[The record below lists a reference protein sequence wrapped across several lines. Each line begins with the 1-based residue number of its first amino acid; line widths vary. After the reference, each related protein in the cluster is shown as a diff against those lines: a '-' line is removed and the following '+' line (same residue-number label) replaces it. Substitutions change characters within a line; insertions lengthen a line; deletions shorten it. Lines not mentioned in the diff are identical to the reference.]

1 MVKKIISGGQTGAD
15 RAALEVAIELGIPH
29 GGWIP
34 KGGRTEDGRLPE
46 RYHLKETLSID
57 YSQRTELN
65 ILDSDGTLII
75 SHGKLTGGSALT
87 VKLAKKH
94 RKPCLHIDLDEMAEF
109 KAVEIIGSWIEL
121 RGISTLNV
129 AGPRASEDPQIY
141 EAVTRILKGLL
152 YPPPEQ
158 IVPRFPK
165 TVDEAVSRLNS
176 ELPLKDKSMIAR
188 MDENDLPRLFL
199 TLGAYIRDKFGLGS
213 GNEALLDSCRSVSG
227 ENNIH
232 EDDASMV
239 IIRELWEELRKS
251 HTIKAV
257 K

>member
-1 MVKKIISGGQTGAD
+1 MA
-15 RAALEVAIELGIPH
+15 
-29 GGWIP
+29 
-34 KGGRTEDGRLPE
+34 
-46 RYHLKETLSID
+46 
-57 YSQRTELN
+57 
-65 ILDSDGTLII
+65 
-75 SHGKLTGGSALT
+75 

-94 RKPCLHIDLDEMAEF
+94 RKPCLHIDLDEISKANATEF
-109 KAVEIIGSWIEL
+109 KTVEIMGSWIEL

-129 AGPRASEDPQIY
+129 AGPRDSKDPQIY

-152 YPPPEQ
+152 YPPPER
-158 IVPRFPK
+158 IVSRLPK
-165 TVDEAVSRLNS
+165 TVDEAVSRLIS
-176 ELPLKDKSMIAR
+176 DLPLKDKTMIAR
-188 MDENDLPRLFL
+188 MDENDLPSLFL